1 MWNLLKKKKK
11 KPHELIYKTKRLTD
25 LENELMVARGNK
37 NGEGIARKFGMAM
50 YTLLYLKWI
59 TNKDLLYSTWNFAQC
74 YVAVWMD
81 GKFAGEWMHVYV

>member
-1 MWNLLKKKKK
+1 MESKKKKK
-11 KPHELIYKTKRLTD
+11 KKTPNELIYKTKRLTD

-37 NGEGIARKFGMAM
+37 DGEGIARKFGIAM

-59 TNKDLLYSTWNFAQC
+59 TNKDLLYSTWNLAQC

-81 GKFAGEWMHVYV
+81 GKFEGERMYIYV